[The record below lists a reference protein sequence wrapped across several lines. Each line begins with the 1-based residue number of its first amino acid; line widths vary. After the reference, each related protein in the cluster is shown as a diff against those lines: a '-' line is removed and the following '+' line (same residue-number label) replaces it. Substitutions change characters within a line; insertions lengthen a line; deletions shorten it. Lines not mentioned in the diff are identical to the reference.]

1 MIIKHKWLKRM
12 FAGAFAGVLAFSLAA
27 CGGKGDVPGSSNG
40 GTSNGGNESQPQG
53 GEDGGYVWVPQ
64 YYELPKDADAEDVW
78 YGDFSFVGNSVYYR
92 ADFYGEAP
100 HSSLMKLDLN
110 AASAKPVEVFNFSGI
125 EGTEEAAE
133 SGMQN
138 RVSCV
143 TACEDG
149 SILLVLRSSPVMSEN
164 ATEADWERRE
174 RETVYHVKKLAADG
188 QESFDVDITEFLFM
202 AQEQPY
208 PQDIVADKEGNFF
221 VHNGSSYVW
230 AFDKDGNLTAS
241 VPVAQ
246 SGQWGYIQALGIL
259 PDGRAAML
267 QSGSGDM
274 SLMVYNADAKQFSDV
289 YDNLPDCYNSDI
301 SAGPNGGVLLKG
313 DGKLYEYDLEK
324 KEYTELLSWLSC
336 DINPDY
342 VQAYAAL
349 SDGRIG
355 AYTSDWD
362 TGESNLVLMTY
373 TPAAEVVQKET
384 ITLGCMSLNQSL
396 QLAIVNFNK
405 SSDKYRI
412 EVKEYAASVD
422 WSVENAYQDART
434 QFFNDILTGNAP
446 DMFAAADV
454 DLKLFAQ
461 KGLIEDL
468 TPYLEN
474 SAVVKRTDLF
484 ESVLNAYTI
493 GGTLCTIPVS
503 FQVSTLVGRVSELGE
518 EPGWTMAEMID
529 YAEQYPEANIF
540 PYATKDRVLSNCLMF
555 DFDAWV
561 NWETGECFFDTPEF
575 KEVLEFANRF
585 PQEANYEGPSEPI
598 LLMNHEALLS
608 QASFSDPQEWQVLT
622 RMFDEPVTAIGFP
635 SSNSNGVLAMG
646 QDGICIS
653 ASSQHKEAVW
663 AFMESM
669 LTKEAQERDRFMW
682 GYPIRVSAY
691 NSIMEEA
698 MKADYQLDEE
708 GNPVLD
714 ENGEP
719 IELSHSSYGW
729 GNDFEVDIYSVTQQE
744 ADSIWKLIGQ
754 VDGIY
759 YYNESLMSIITEET
773 APYFAGQKSVDEVAD
788 IIQSRVR
795 IYINESR

>member
-1 MIIKHKWLKRM
+1 MITKNKWIKRM
-12 FAGAFAGVLAFSLAA
+12 LAGALAGMLSLSLAA
-27 CGGKGDVPGSSNG
+27 CGGKGDVQGSNG
-40 GTSNGGNESQPQG
+40 GTSNGGNASQPQG
-53 GEDGGYVWVPQ
+53 EEGGYVWVPK
-64 YYELPKDADAEDVW
+64 YYEMQKDSDAEDVW
-78 YGDFSFVGNSVYYR
+78 YGGFSFVGSSVYYR
-92 ADFYGEAP
+92 ADFYGEAS

-110 AASAKPVEVFNFSGI
+110 AASPEPVEVMDFSRI

-133 SGMQN
+133 SGLQN
-138 RVSCV
+138 RISCV

-149 SILLVLRSSPVMSEN
+149 SILLVLRSSPIMPED
-164 ATEADWERRE
+164 ATEADYQRRE

-188 QESFDVDITEFLFM
+188 SESFDADITEFLFM

-221 VHNGSSYVW
+221 IHNGSSYVW
-230 AFDKDGNLTAS
+230 AFDKDGNHTAS
-241 VPVAQ
+241 VPVVQ
-246 SGQWGYIQALGIL
+246 SGQWGYIQAMGIL
-259 PDGRAAML
+259 PDGRAALL

-274 SLMVYNADAKQFSDV
+274 SLMAYNADTKQFSDV
-289 YDNLPDCYNSDI
+289 YDNLPDCYNSGI

-313 DGKLYEYDLEK
+313 NGLLYEYDLEK
-324 KEYTELLSWLSC
+324 KEYTELLNWLNC

-349 SDGRIG
+349 GDGRIG
-355 AYTSDWD
+355 AYTSDWS
-362 TGESNLVLMTY
+362 TGESNLVLLTY
-373 TPAAEVVQKET
+373 TPASEVVQKQI
-384 ITLGCMSLNQSL
+384 ITLGCMSLNQSA
-396 QLAIVNFNK
+396 QSAIVNFNK
-405 SSDKYRI
+405 TNDKYRI
-412 EVKEYAASVD
+412 EVKEYAASID

-434 QFFNDILTGNAP
+434 LFFNDILTGNAP
-446 DMFAAADV
+446 DMFAASDV

-468 TPYLEN
+468 APYLE
-474 SAVVKRTDLF
+474 SSTVVKRGDLF

-518 EPGWTMAEMID
+518 EPGWTMAEMMA
-529 YAEQYPEANIF
+529 YAEQYPEAEIF
-540 PYATKDRVLSNCLMF
+540 PHATKDRVLSDCLMF

-598 LLMNHEALLS
+598 LLMNHTALLS
-608 QASFSDPQEWQVLT
+608 QASFSDPQQWQVLT
-622 RMFDEPVTAIGFP
+622 RMFDEPVTAIGYP

-653 ASSQHKEAVW
+653 ASSQYKEAVW
-663 AFMESM
+663 SCIESM
-669 LTKEAQERDRFMW
+669 LTEEAQASDRFMW

-698 MKADYQLDEE
+698 MKAEYRLDENGE
-708 GNPVLD
+708 PVLD

-719 IELSHSSYGW
+719 IEESHHSYGW
-729 GNDFEVDIYSVTQQE
+729 GDDFEINIYSVTQQE
-744 ADSIWKLIGQ
+744 ADSILKLIGQ